1 MPAPLLFI
9 LLPLAAAAGVYA
21 LRRWPWAEAGAA
33 AGAAALFA
41 LLALFLPLNAAP
53 LLRESFSVLG
63 RTFLWEQADRLAL
76 VLAYGL
82 SALIFLAAGLWPQGR
97 FFLPAGVAALGLLAA
112 ALFVRP
118 FLYAAIFV
126 QLSAALTVLMLADER
141 HPVTS
146 GPLRYLIYTSLG
158 VPFVLFA
165 AWLIDASVA
174 APEDPTLLPRATL
187 LLGGGLAFF
196 LAILPFHS
204 WLPTLTSYSPPLAT
218 TFLIAVMRAPVI
230 FLLLRLLETY
240 PWLRQDP
247 LVFSALNL
255 AGGLMVVIGALFVVG
270 QQNWGRSVGYALLIE
285 IGATLLAV
293 GLETR
298 AGVAAM
304 LAIFALRGLSLLVW
318 AAAIEQLR
326 RASASSEADFASLR
340 GVGWRYPFAVT
351 AAALGLLSLMGLPLM
366 AGFPAKWALLRLL
379 AEQNP
384 LLAFALLAAMT
395 SVGVVVMRG
404 LASLTTPL
412 TPDEVILPQETP
424 LQMVFYSLGVLAILL
439 LGAFPQWLLPWVTAS
454 AEAFASFR

>member
-9 LLPLAAAAGVYA
+9 LLPFAAAVGVYA
-21 LRRWPWAEAGAA
+21 LRRRPWVEAVAA
-33 AGAAALFA
+33 AGVAALFA
-41 LLALFLPLNAAP
+41 LFALFLPLQAP
-53 LLRESFSVLG
+53 PFLRDSFSVLG
-63 RTFLWEQADRLAL
+63 RTFIWQEADRLAL
-76 VLAYGL
+76 GSAHGL

-126 QLSAALTVLMLADER
+126 QLAAALTVFMLADER
-141 HPVTS
+141 HPVTA
-146 GPLRYLIYTSLG
+146 GPLRFLVYTSLG

-174 APEDPTLLPRATL
+174 APEDPTLLPRAAL

-196 LAILPFHS
+196 LAIFPFHS
-204 WLPTLTSYSPPLAT
+204 WLPILTSYSPPLAT
-218 TFLIAVMRAPVI
+218 TFIIAVMRAPVI

-240 PWLRQDP
+240 PWLRQNP
-247 LVFSALNL
+247 LVFPALSG
-255 AGGLMVVIGALFVVG
+255 AGVLMVIVGALFVFG

-293 GLETR
+293 GLGTR
-298 AGVAAM
+298 AGLGAM
-304 LAIFALRGLSLLVW
+304 LAVFALRGLSLLVW
-318 AAAIEQLR
+318 ATAIDQLR
-326 RASASSEADFASLR
+326 RVAASGEADFASLR

-351 AAALGLLSLMGLPLM
+351 AAAMGILSLMGLPLM

-379 AEQNP
+379 AEHNP
-384 LLAFALLAAMT
+384 WLALTLLAAMT

-404 LASLTTPL
+404 LAALTTPDS
-412 TPDEVILPQETP
+412 PAEVIAPQETP
-424 LQMVFYSLGVLAILL
+424 LQMVFYSLGVLAILV
-439 LGAFPQWLLPWVTAS
+439 LGAFPQWVLPWVTAS

>member
-9 LLPLAAAAGVYA
+9 LLPFAAAVGVYA
-21 LRRWPWAEAGAA
+21 LRSRPWAEAGAA
-33 AGAAALFA
+33 AGVAALFA
-41 LLALFLPLNAAP
+41 LFALFLPLQAP
-53 LLRESFSVLG
+53 PFLRDSLSVLG
-63 RTFLWEQADRLAL
+63 RTFIWQEADRLAL
-76 VLAYGL
+76 GSAYGL

-126 QLSAALTVLMLADER
+126 QLAAALTVFMLADER
-141 HPVTS
+141 HPVTA
-146 GPLRYLIYTSLG
+146 GPLRFLVYTSLG

-174 APEDPTLLPRATL
+174 APEDPTLLPRAAL

-196 LAILPFHS
+196 LAVFPFHS
-204 WLPTLTSYSPPLAT
+204 WLPILTSYSPPLAT
-218 TFLIAVMRAPVI
+218 TFIIAVMRAPVI

-240 PWLRQDP
+240 PWLRQNP
-247 LVFSALNL
+247 LVFPALSG
-255 AGGLMVVIGALFVVG
+255 AGVLMAIVGALFVFG

-293 GLETR
+293 GLGTR
-298 AGVAAM
+298 AGLGAM
-304 LAIFALRGLSLLVW
+304 LAVFTLRGLSLLIW
-318 AAAIEQLR
+318 ATAVDQLR
-326 RASASSEADFASLR
+326 RVAASGEADFASLR

-351 AAALGLLSLMGLPLM
+351 AAAMGILSLMGLPLM

-379 AEQNP
+379 AEHNP
-384 LLAFALLAAMT
+384 WLALTLLAAMT

-404 LASLTTPL
+404 LAALTTPDSP
-412 TPDEVILPQETP
+412 TEVIAPQETP
-424 LQMVFYSLGVLAILL
+424 LQIVFYSLGVLAILV
-439 LGAFPQWLLPWVTAS
+439 LGAFPQWILPWVTAS
-454 AEAFASFR
+454 AEVFTSFR